1 MACYAR
7 IPSLFS
13 ATAQG
18 RVSTGAPEW
27 AEHRRISEQR
37 LAFQPAYLAAIYVAW
52 QRLMAG
58 DLVEAERIGE
68 EVLTLASEMR
78 VFAIVPGILAIHAAL
93 MMLTRRYDEAEARL
107 AALQAAYEAAQ
118 RAAWLAG
125 PWPYRIRLCLE
136 KGDTVSARK
145 LLADRPQW
153 PFEEPLSWGGAD
165 SLLACGEA
173 LAELGETEGL
183 NACYQRLRELNGRGM
198 EFLWPCLVPRII
210 AMLDAV
216 SRRWDDATAY
226 FEKALSLAR
235 RLGYRLELAATLLA
249 YAKMRLARD
258 APGDAEAATAMLN
271 EALQLYQEMGLPQRV
286 EKVLA
291 VKMQAQE
298 RVAPGLTPSPRR
310 AKRTLRSTIEEILP
324 SALADAPGLARH
336 SDERGTVTILFT
348 DIEGSTALAQ
358 RLGDKAYHALLA
370 EHNRIL
376 REQVARHGGHEVKHT
391 GDGFMV
397 AFASATRALGC
408 AVDIQRAFAARNAR
422 VGVGLAPP
430 EGAASGA
437 PTDAAPI
444 RVRIGL
450 NTGESI
456 EEAGDYFGTA
466 VTLAARIAA
475 RAQGGQI
482 LVSEV
487 VRTVGGSLAGV
498 EFRDA
503 GRKQLK
509 GIPGRQR
516 VYEVVW

>member
-1 MACYAR
+1 
-7 IPSLFS
+7 
-13 ATAQG
+13 
-18 RVSTGAPEW
+18 
-27 AEHRRISEQR
+27 
-37 LAFQPAYLAAIYVAW
+37 
-52 QRLMAG
+52 
-58 DLVEAERIGE
+58 
-68 EVLTLASEMR
+68 
-78 VFAIVPGILAIHAAL
+78 
-93 MMLTRRYDEAEARL
+93 
-107 AALQAAYEAAQ
+107 
-118 RAAWLAG
+118 
-125 PWPYRIRLCLE
+125 
-136 KGDTVSARK
+136 
-145 LLADRPQW
+145 
-153 PFEEPLSWGGAD
+153 
-165 SLLACGEA
+165 
-173 LAELGETEGL
+173 
-183 NACYQRLRELNGRGM
+183 
-198 EFLWPCLVPRII
+198 
-210 AMLDAV
+210 MLDAV
-216 SRRWDDATAY
+216 SGRWDDATTH

-271 EALQLYQEMGLPQRV
+271 EALQLYQDMGLPQRA

-291 VKMQAQE
+291 VKVQTQE
-298 RVAPGLTPSPRR
+298 KVAPGLTPSPRR
-310 AKRTLRSTIEEILP
+310 AKRTMRSTIEQILP
-324 SALADAPGLARH
+324 SALADAPSLARH
-336 SDERGTVTILFT
+336 SDKQGTVTILFT

-376 REQVARHGGHEVKHT
+376 REQVARHGGHEVKSM

-397 AFASATRALGC
+397 AFASAARALAC
-408 AVDIQRAFAARNAR
+408 AVDIQKAFAAYNQ
-422 VGVGLAPP
+422 
-430 EGAASGA
+430 EHTEES
-437 PTDAAPI
+437 I

-509 GIPGRQR
+509 GIKGRQR
-516 VYEVVW
+516 VYEVVWGEEG